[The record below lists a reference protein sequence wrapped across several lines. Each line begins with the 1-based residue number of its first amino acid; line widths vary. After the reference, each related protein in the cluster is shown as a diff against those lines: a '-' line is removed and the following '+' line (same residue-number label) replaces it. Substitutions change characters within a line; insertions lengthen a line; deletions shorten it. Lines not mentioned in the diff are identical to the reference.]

1 MVLARIL
8 RRLRS
13 RSIVEVTGVS
23 EQFIDHMDVFYK
35 RLAAIGGRY
44 VFECRSGTCL
54 SFIELPSSDYQAIVA
69 APGLDVRNPSQQGK
83 MNGYTLLPPPR
94 GDRILWC
101 GKTKP
106 DSDERYGIILGYCAN
121 AAVVLDEDS
130 LLRHILVVGST
141 GSGKSHTAA
150 RIAMCSSRIGFKP
163 IILDWHGE
171 YEQLLGR
178 HYAGD
183 YTVLS
188 YPDLPR
194 VAFTSSSIP
203 LESSISVLERTL
215 DLSPFQSSILAAFLV
230 LATQQDAA
238 TAKGL
243 LDVVVNHIERDEVKE
258 LMDTLKSGNTVHELI
273 HVISTVFNK
282 KRNDFTRAEQEIW
295 LALLRRL
302 NIIATSRYANIFA
315 IRETKELLKTIHIDD
330 YSPTIVRLD
339 TILSLRIRKMY
350 AVYLLQMLYTLANT
364 NGTRILVVVEEA
376 HNLLDNKVVS
386 ELIAE
391 TRKYGIGFL
400 VVVHTPRILPELSEA
415 NFNTIIAHRITSVN
429 DRLVIAKTLG
439 LDDDS
444 ILSKLEE
451 GDVLV
456 RRHDMKTPLLVKVE
470 HKAPCTP

>member
-1 MVLARIL
+1 MVLTKIL

-13 RSIVEVTGVS
+13 HSIVEVTGVN
-23 EQFIDHMDVFYK
+23 EQFIDHMDIFYK
-35 RLAAIGGRY
+35 RLAAISGRY
-44 VFECRSGTCL
+44 VFECQSGTCL
-54 SFIELPSSDYQAIVA
+54 SFIELPLSDYQAVVT
-69 APGLDVRNPSQQGK
+69 APGLDVGDSSKQGK
-83 MNGYTLLPPPR
+83 ANRYALLPPPR
-94 GDRILWC
+94 SDRILWC
-101 GKTKP
+101 GKTQP
-106 DSDERYGIILGYCAN
+106 DSDKRYGIVLGYCAN
-121 AAVVLDEDS
+121 TAVILDEDS
-130 LLRHILVVGST
+130 LLRHVLIVGST

-171 YEQLLGR
+171 YEQLLER

-188 YPDLPR
+188 YPNLPR

-230 LATQQDAA
+230 LATQQNAA

-243 LDVVVNHIERDEVKE
+243 LDVVANNIKQDEIKE
-258 LMDTLKSGNTVHELI
+258 LMDTLKSGNTIHELI
-273 HVISTVFNK
+273 HVISMVFNK
-282 KRNDFTRAEQEIW
+282 RRESFSRAEQEIW

-315 IRETKELLKTIHIDD
+315 IRETKELLKAIRIGS
-330 YSPTIVRLD
+330 YSPTIIRLD

-350 AVYLLQMLYTLANT
+350 AAYLLQMLYTLANT
-364 NGTRILVVVEEA
+364 NDTRILVVLEEA

-400 VVVHTPRILPELSEA
+400 VVIHTPRILPELSEA

-429 DRLVIAKTLG
+429 DRLIIAKSLG

-444 ILSKLEE
+444 LLSNFEE
-451 GDVLV
+451 GDALV
-456 RRHDMKTPLLVKVE
+456 RRHDMKTPLIVKVE
-470 HKAPCTP
+470 HEAPCTP